1 MTDTDIVVASYNTS
15 FASDLGKALGS
26 EGNFLAPREGDNLE
40 FNTEVKHNR
49 EYFNNAIKQV
59 KEFFEEYG
67 ERAVIGLQE
76 INWVT
81 HEDTA
86 NNIENKNKSIDET
99 NEGYMYVEKDLIPYR
114 DNQNQE
120 NLTGSTQI
128 YHELSKVNKNIAV
141 CVGAVR
147 NGNTQPALII
157 AFNKTRFGNPKH
169 MIISELNLIEQ
180 LGRPIFYVLTDENYL
195 FINLHAPNSMK
206 HTLEHKLQVKVEK
219 KINEII
225 NADDKL
231 NSIDIDKIFIMG
243 DFNDPYNY
251 FKKLTLIRSDKP
263 EEIMS
268 HSKQL
273 GFENYT
279 RQNSCCYN
287 VNSSG
292 TKKVY
297 KIKEYDNNNKV
308 GNIKI
313 RDAYGKKEAT
323 FEYELGGRDGPPQFY
338 LTRTNLYKTIGDLG
352 SINNYGFTGDYVF
365 GKNPTSDMEIY
376 KKTPEAISTR
386 SDHEMV
392 YCTYNDISS
401 GGKKSKKVRKYTKRR
416 TPTKKR
422 RRHTKRRRPTK
433 KRRR

>member
-26 EGNFLAPREGDNLE
+26 EGNFLAPREGDNPEDSLE

-59 KEFFEEYG
+59 KEFFKEYG

-86 NNIENKNKSIDET
+86 NNIENKDKLIDVK
-99 NEGYMYVEKDLIPYR
+99 EGYMYVKEDL
-114 DNQNQE
+114 NQE

-128 YHELSKVNKNIAV
+128 YHELYEVNKNIAV

-147 NGNTQPALII
+147 TKFGQPALII
-157 AFNKTRFGNPKH
+157 AFNKTIFGNPKH

-180 LGRPIFYVLTDENYL
+180 PGRPIFYVLTDRNYL
-195 FINLHAPNSMK
+195 FINLHAPNSME
-206 HTLEHKLQVKVEK
+206 HTLKHKLQVQVEK

-225 NADDKL
+225 NAVDEL

-251 FKKLTLIRSDKP
+251 FKKLTLIRSDKSQ
-263 EEIMS
+263 EIMS
-268 HSKQL
+268 HSKKL

-297 KIKEYDNNNKV
+297 KIKNYDKNNNVKL
-308 GNIKI
+308 NIK
-313 RDAYGKKEAT
+313 DAYGKKEDI
-323 FEYELGGRDGPPQFY
+323 FVYELDGRDGPPTFY
-338 LTRTNLYKTIGDLG
+338 LTGTKLYKTIGDFG

-376 KKTPEAISTR
+376 KKTDEAISTR